1 MAIRIALAG
10 NPNCGK
16 TTMFNALTG
25 ANQYVGNWPGVTVE
39 KKEGK
44 LKSKKVK
51 EEVVVTDLPGIY
63 SLSPYTLEEVVS
75 RDYLLK
81 ENPDVIVDLVDA
93 TNIERNLYLTTQ
105 LIETGVP
112 VVIAL
117 NMADLLEKRGIKID
131 VARLS
136 MLLDCPIVETSALK
150 GEGLDKLIDE
160 AIKTAKKKEA
170 DLPKEI
176 FNKDLED
183 AVSAA
188 AEVLPSSIDA
198 NKKRWYAVKF
208 LEKDSKVAESVKLT
222 DSAAKKI
229 EELRAGLEKSH
240 DDDMESIVTDERYKF
255 IQKIVGT
262 TVKKGKDKLTTSD
275 KIDKIVTN
283 RILGIPIFIA
293 VMFVV
298 YYISVTT
305 IGTIVTDWTNDTFV
319 GGIQEIVGGFLEGI
333 GTNDVVTSLVVN
345 GVIGGVGAVLGF
357 VPQMAI
363 LFLFLSILE
372 DCGYMVRIAFV
383 MDRVFRHF
391 GLSGKSFIPLL
402 ISSGCGIPGI
412 MASKT
417 IEQDNDRR
425 LTIMTATF
433 IPCGAKLPVIALM
446 GGVMA
451 SWATGSYEAG
461 GFMAPAMYF
470 MGIVAVLVAAIILK
484 KTKPFSGKPAP
495 FVMELPQYHVPQAKT
510 VLLHVWERLKGFIIK
525 AGTILFLACV
535 VMWFLG
541 GFGFENG
548 GFGLVEESGN
558 SLLAVIG
565 GFIAPLFVPLG
576 FGEWQPV
583 AASLSGFTAKEAI
596 VSTMGVLA
604 NVTGDTEDAVTVAQ
618 AVQTWFPTS
627 LAALSFLIFN
637 LLDSP
642 CLAAIATMAQ
652 QMQSKKWFW
661 FAILFQNI
669 FAYIVCLCIYQIGSF
684 VTGGSFGVG
693 TVFGFVFT
701 AIILFLLFRPDPY
714 KDQKVYSKRSVQA
727 AN

>member
-1 MAIRIALAG
+1 MAIKIALAG

-44 LKSKKVK
+44 LKSKKTK
-51 EEVVVTDLPGIY
+51 EEVIVTDLPGIY
-63 SLSPYTLEEVVS
+63 SMSPYTLEEVVS
-75 RDYLLK
+75 RDYVLK
-81 ENPDVIVDLVDA
+81 ENPDVIIDLVDA

-117 NMADLLEKRGIKID
+117 NMADLLAKRGIKID
-131 VARLS
+131 VKRLS
-136 MLLDCPIVETSALK
+136 MLLDCPIIETSALK

-160 AIKTAKKKEA
+160 AVKVAKKSEI
-170 DLPKEI
+170 DLPKDI
-176 FNKDLED
+176 FSEELEG
-183 AVSAA
+183 AV
-188 AEVLPSSIDA
+188 AEVKSVLPSSVSEE
-198 NKKRWYAVKF
+198 KKRWYAVKF
-208 LEKDSKVAESVKLT
+208 LENDSKVVESMKL
-222 DSAAKKI
+222 SGAAAQTV
-229 EELRAGLEKSH
+229 EAQRRALEKKH

-255 IQKIVGT
+255 IQKIVST
-262 TVKKGKDKLTTSD
+262 TVQKGKEKLTTSD
-275 KIDKIVTN
+275 KIDRIVTN
-283 RILGIPIFIA
+283 RFLGIPIFML
-293 VMFVV
+293 VMWIV
-298 YYISVTT
+298 YYVSVTT
-305 IGTIVTDWTNDTFV
+305 VGTFVTDWTNDVFV
-319 GGIQEIVGGFLEGI
+319 VAIQDAATSALSAI
-333 GTNDVVTSLVVN
+333 GAGDMVMGLVVD
-345 GVIGGVGAVLGF
+345 GIIGGLGAVLGF

-446 GGVMA
+446 GGVI
-451 SWATGSYEAG
+451 SGEVAG
-461 GFMAPAMYF
+461 YQESSFIAPLMYF
-470 MGIVAVLVAAIILK
+470 IGIVAVLVAAIILK

-495 FVMELPQYHVPQAKT
+495 FVMELPQYHIPQAKT

-541 GFGFENG
+541 GFGFVDG
-548 GFGLVEESGN
+548 SFGMVEDSAD
-558 SLLAVIG
+558 SLMAMIG
-565 GFIAPLFVPLG
+565 GVIAPLFAPLG

-583 AASLSGFTAKEAI
+583 AASISGFTAKEAI

-604 NVTGDTEDAVTVAQ
+604 NVSGDTEDAVNVA
-618 AVQTWFPTS
+618 AGVASWFPS
-627 LAALSFLIFN
+627 SIAAFTFLMFN

-642 CLAAIATMAQ
+642 CLAAIATMAKE
-652 QMQSKKWFW
+652 MNDRKWFW

-669 FAYIVCLCIYQIGSF
+669 FAYIVCLCVYQIGSF
-684 VTGGSFGVG
+684 VTGGAFGVG
-693 TVFGFVFT
+693 TAVGFLFLI
-701 AIILFLLFRPDPY
+701 AILFMLFRPDPY

-727 AN
+727 

>member
-1 MAIRIALAG
+1 MAIKIALAG

-44 LKSKKVK
+44 LKGKKGK
-51 EEVVVTDLPGIY
+51 GEDIIVTDLPGIY

-75 RDYLLK
+75 RDYVLK
-81 ENPDVIVDLVDA
+81 ENPDVIIDLVDA

-131 VARLS
+131 TKRLS
-136 MLLDCPIVETSALK
+136 MLLDCPIIETSALR

-160 AIKTAKKKEA
+160 AVKVAKSSKV

-176 FNKDLED
+176 FSKDME
-183 AVSAA
+183 AA
-188 AEVLPSSIDA
+188 IDEVKGVLPTSVTDD
-198 NKKRWYAVKF
+198 KKRWYAVKF
-208 LEKDSKVAESVKLT
+208 LENDEKVKEAMKL
-222 DSAAKKI
+222 SASGQSLVDTKRQ
-229 EELRAGLEKSH
+229 ELEKQH

-255 IQKIVGT
+255 IQKIVNT
-262 TVKKGKDKLTTSD
+262 TVKKAKDKLTVSD
-275 KIDKIVTN
+275 KIDRIVTN
-283 RILGIPIFIA
+283 RILGIPIFVA
-293 VMFVV
+293 VMWLV
-298 YYISVTT
+298 YYVSVTT
-305 IGTIVTDWTNDTFV
+305 VGTFVTDWTNDVFV
-319 GGIQEIVGGFLEGI
+319 VAIQDFF
-333 GTNDVVTSLVVN
+333 TNILTSLGAGDMVMGLVVD
-345 GVIGGVGAVLGF
+345 GIIGGLGAVLGF

-446 GGVMA
+446 GGVI
-451 SWATGSYEAG
+451 AG
-461 GFMAPAMYF
+461 ETAGYAESSFIAPLMYF
-470 MGIVAVLVAAIILK
+470 IGIVAVLVAAIILK

-495 FVMELPQYHVPQAKT
+495 FVMELPQYHIPQVKT

-541 GFGFENG
+541 GFGFTDG
-548 GFGLVEESGN
+548 GFGMVEDSAD
-558 SLLAVIG
+558 SLMAAIG
-565 GFIAPLFVPLG
+565 GVIAPIFAPLG

-583 AASLSGFTAKEAI
+583 AASISGFTAKEAI

-604 NVTGDTEDAVTVAQ
+604 NVAGDTEDAVNVA
-618 AVQTWFPTS
+618 AGVASWFPTGI
-627 LAALSFLIFN
+627 AAFSFLMFN

-642 CLAAIATMAQ
+642 CLAAIATMAKE
-652 QMQSKKWFW
+652 MNSRKWFW

-669 FAYIVCLCIYQIGSF
+669 FAYVVCLCFYQIGSF
-684 VTGGSFGVG
+684 VTGGAFGFG
-693 TVFGFVFT
+693 TVVGFVVL
-701 AIILFLLFRPDPY
+701 IVMLFLLFRPDPY

-727 AN
+727 

>member
-1 MAIRIALAG
+1 MAIKIALAG

-44 LKSKKVK
+44 LKGKKGK
-51 EEVVVTDLPGIY
+51 GEDIIVTDLPGIY

-75 RDYLLK
+75 RDYVLK
-81 ENPDVIVDLVDA
+81 ENPDVIIDLVDA

-131 VARLS
+131 TKRLS
-136 MLLDCPIVETSALK
+136 MLLDCPIIETSALK

-160 AIKTAKKKEA
+160 AVKTAKKSSA

-176 FNKDLED
+176 FTKEMEE
-183 AVSAA
+183 AISEVK
-188 AEVLPSSIDA
+188 EVLPSSITED
-198 NKKRWYAVKF
+198 KKRWYAVKF
-208 LEKDSKVAESVKLT
+208 LENDEKVKEAMKLSASGQSLVDSKRQ
-222 DSAAKKI
+222 D
-229 EELRAGLEKSH
+229 LEKKH

-255 IQKIVGT
+255 IQKIVNT
-262 TVKKGKDKLTTSD
+262 TVKKAKDKLTVSD
-275 KIDKIVTN
+275 KIDRIVTN
-283 RILGIPIFIA
+283 RILGIPIFVA
-293 VMFVV
+293 VMWLV
-298 YYISVTT
+298 YYVSVTT
-305 IGTIVTDWTNDTFV
+305 VGTFVTDWTNDVFV
-319 GGIQEIVGGFLEGI
+319 VAIQDFFSNILANI
-333 GTNDVVTSLVVN
+333 GASDMVMGLVVD
-345 GVIGGVGAVLGF
+345 GIIGGLGAVLGF

-446 GGVMA
+446 CGVI
-451 SWATGSYEAG
+451 AG
-461 GFMAPAMYF
+461 ETAGYAESSFIAPLMYF
-470 MGIVAVLVAAIILK
+470 IGIVAVLVAAIILK

-495 FVMELPQYHVPQAKT
+495 FVMELPQYHIPQVKT

-541 GFGFENG
+541 GFGFTDG
-548 GFGLVEESGN
+548 GFGMVEDSAD
-558 SLLAVIG
+558 SLMAAIG
-565 GFIAPLFVPLG
+565 GVIAPIFAPLG

-583 AASLSGFTAKEAI
+583 AASISGFTAKEAI

-604 NVTGDTEDAVTVAQ
+604 NVAGDTEDAVNVA
-618 AVQTWFPTS
+618 AGVASWFPTGI
-627 LAALSFLIFN
+627 AAFSFLMFN

-642 CLAAIATMAQ
+642 CLAAIATMAKE
-652 QMQSKKWFW
+652 MNDRKWFW

-669 FAYIVCLCIYQIGSF
+669 FAYIVCLCFYQIGSF
-684 VTGGSFGVG
+684 VTGGAFGIG
-693 TVFGFVFT
+693 TVVGFAVL
-701 AIILFLLFRPDPY
+701 IVMLFLLFRPDPY

-727 AN
+727 

>member
-1 MAIRIALAG
+1 MAIKIALAG

-44 LKSKKVK
+44 LKGKKGK
-51 EEVVVTDLPGIY
+51 GEDIIVTDLPGIY

-75 RDYLLK
+75 RDYVLK
-81 ENPDVIVDLVDA
+81 ENPDVIIDLVDA

-131 VARLS
+131 TKRLS
-136 MLLDCPIVETSALK
+136 MLLDCPIIETSALK

-160 AIKTAKKKEA
+160 AVKVAKSSKV

-176 FNKDLED
+176 FSKDME
-183 AVSAA
+183 AA
-188 AEVLPSSIDA
+188 IDEVKGVLPTSVTDD
-198 NKKRWYAVKF
+198 KKRWYAVKF
-208 LEKDSKVAESVKLT
+208 LENDEKVKEAMKL
-222 DSAAKKI
+222 SASGQSLVDTKRQ
-229 EELRAGLEKSH
+229 ELEKQH

-255 IQKIVGT
+255 IQKIVNT
-262 TVKKGKDKLTTSD
+262 TVKKAKDKLTVSD
-275 KIDKIVTN
+275 KIDRIVTN
-283 RILGIPIFIA
+283 RILGIPIFVA
-293 VMFVV
+293 VMWLV
-298 YYISVTT
+298 YYVSVTT
-305 IGTIVTDWTNDTFV
+305 VGTFVTDWTNDVFV
-319 GGIQEIVGGFLEGI
+319 VAIQDFFTNILTSI
-333 GTNDVVTSLVVN
+333 GAGDLVMGLVVD
-345 GVIGGVGAVLGF
+345 GIIGGLGAVLGF

-446 GGVMA
+446 GGVI
-451 SWATGSYEAG
+451 AG
-461 GFMAPAMYF
+461 ETAGYAESSFIAPLMYF
-470 MGIVAVLVAAIILK
+470 IGIVAVLVAAIILK

-495 FVMELPQYHVPQAKT
+495 FVMELPQYHIPQVKT

-535 VMWFLG
+535 VMWFLSGFGFTDG
-541 GFGFENG
+541 GFGM
-548 GFGLVEESGN
+548 VEDSAD
-558 SLLAVIG
+558 SLMAIIG
-565 GFIAPLFVPLG
+565 GAIAPIFAPLG

-583 AASLSGFTAKEAI
+583 AASISGFSAKEAI

-604 NVTGDTEDAVTVAQ
+604 NVSGDTEDAVNVA
-618 AVQTWFPTS
+618 AGVASWFPTGI
-627 LAALSFLIFN
+627 AAFSFLMFN

-642 CLAAIATMAQ
+642 CLAAIATMAKE
-652 QMQSKKWFW
+652 MNSRKWFW

-669 FAYIVCLCIYQIGSF
+669 FSYVVCLCFYQIGSF
-684 VTGGSFGVG
+684 VTGGAFGFG
-693 TVFGFVFT
+693 TVVGFVVL
-701 AIILFLLFRPDPY
+701 IVILFLVFRPDPY

-727 AN
+727 

>member
-1 MAIRIALAG
+1 MGIKIALAG

-44 LKSKKVK
+44 LKGKRKD
-51 EEVVVTDLPGIY
+51 EDIVVTDLPGIY

-75 RDYLLK
+75 RDYILND
-81 ENPDVIVDLVDA
+81 NPDVIIDLVDA

-117 NMADLLEKRGIKID
+117 NMTDLLEKRGIKID
-131 VARLS
+131 TKRLS

-150 GEGLDKLIDE
+150 QTGLDALVETAIKVANKKEVDLPREIFSKEMEE
-160 AIKTAKKKEA
+160 AITDVKG
-170 DLPKEI
+170 
-176 FNKDLED
+176 
-183 AVSAA
+183 
-188 AEVLPSSIDA
+188 VLPDTISED
-198 NKKRWYAVKF
+198 KKRWYAVKF
-208 LEKDSKVAESVKLT
+208 LENDSKVVENMNI
-222 DSAAKKI
+222 SAAAKAAVDKD
-229 EELRAGLEKSH
+229 RKDLETKH
-240 DDDMESIVTDERYKF
+240 DDDMESIVTDERYKY
-255 IQKIVGT
+255 IQKVVET

-275 KIDKIVTN
+275 KIDRIVTN

-305 IGTIVTDWTNDTFV
+305 IGTMVTDWTNDTFV
-319 GGIQEIVGGFLEGI
+319 ATIQDIVAKGLESVGVNSVLEG
-333 GTNDVVTSLVVN
+333 LVVD
-345 GVIGGVGAVLGF
+345 GILGGLGAVLGF

-446 GGVMA
+446 GGVMT
-451 SWATGSYEAG
+451 SYATGSYTAG
-461 GFMAPAMYF
+461 GFMAPIMYF
-470 MGIVAVLVAAIILK
+470 VGIVAVLVSAIILK

-495 FVMELPQYHVPQAKT
+495 FVMELPQYHIPQAKT

-525 AGTILFLACV
+525 AGTILLLATV
-535 VMWFLG
+535 VMWILG
-541 GFGFENG
+541 SFGFANG
-548 GFGLVEESGN
+548 GFGMVDDSAD
-558 SLLAVIG
+558 SLLAAIG
-565 GFIAPLFVPLG
+565 GVIAPLFAPLG

-604 NVTGDTEDAVTVAQ
+604 NVAESQSEDTVTVAQ
-618 AVQTWFPTS
+618 AIQTWFPS
-627 LAALSFLIFN
+627 AVAAFSFLLFN

-642 CLAAIATMAQ
+642 CLAAISTMAQ

-669 FAYIVCLCIYQIGSF
+669 FAYLVTLCVYQIGTLA
-684 VTGGSFGVG
+684 TGGGFGVG
-693 TVFGFVFT
+693 TVVAFVIV
-701 AIILFLLFRPDPY
+701 AIMLFMLFRPDPY
-714 KDQKVYSKRSVQA
+714 KNQKVYSKRSVNA
-727 AN
+727 

>member
-1 MAIRIALAG
+1 MAIKIALAG

-44 LKSKKVK
+44 LKGKKGK
-51 EEVVVTDLPGIY
+51 GEDIIVTDLPGIY

-75 RDYLLK
+75 RDYVLK
-81 ENPDVIVDLVDA
+81 ENPDVIIDLVDA

-131 VARLS
+131 TKRLS
-136 MLLDCPIVETSALK
+136 MLLDCPIIETSALK

-160 AIKTAKKKEA
+160 AVKTAKKSSV

-176 FNKDLED
+176 FTKEMEE
-183 AVSAA
+183 AISEVKK
-188 AEVLPSSIDA
+188 VLPSSITED
-198 NKKRWYAVKF
+198 KKRWYAVKF
-208 LEKDSKVAESVKLT
+208 LENDEKVKEAMKLSASGQSLVDSKRQ
-222 DSAAKKI
+222 D
-229 EELRAGLEKSH
+229 LEKKH

-255 IQKIVGT
+255 IQKIVNT
-262 TVKKGKDKLTTSD
+262 TVKKAKDKLTVSD
-275 KIDKIVTN
+275 KIDRIVTN
-283 RILGIPIFIA
+283 RILGIPIFVA
-293 VMFVV
+293 VMWLV
-298 YYISVTT
+298 YYVSVTT
-305 IGTIVTDWTNDTFV
+305 VGTFVTDWTNDVFV
-319 GGIQEIVGGFLEGI
+319 VAIQDFF
-333 GTNDVVTSLVVN
+333 TNILTSLGAGDMVMGLVVD
-345 GVIGGVGAVLGF
+345 GIIGGLGAVLGF

-446 GGVMA
+446 GGVI
-451 SWATGSYEAG
+451 AG
-461 GFMAPAMYF
+461 ETAGYAESSFIAPLMYF
-470 MGIVAVLVAAIILK
+470 IGIVAVLVAAIILK

-495 FVMELPQYHVPQAKT
+495 FVMELPQYHIPQAKT

-541 GFGFENG
+541 GFGFTDG
-548 GFGLVEESGN
+548 GFGMVEDSAD
-558 SLLAVIG
+558 SLMAAIG
-565 GFIAPLFVPLG
+565 GVIAPIFAPLG

-583 AASLSGFTAKEAI
+583 AASISGFTAKEAI

-604 NVTGDTEDAVTVAQ
+604 NVAGDTEDAVNVA
-618 AVQTWFPTS
+618 AGVASWFPTGI
-627 LAALSFLIFN
+627 AAFSFLMFN

-642 CLAAIATMAQ
+642 CLAAIATMAKE
-652 QMQSKKWFW
+652 MNDRKWFW

-669 FAYIVCLCIYQIGSF
+669 FAYIVCLCFYQIGSF
-684 VTGGSFGVG
+684 VTGGAFGIG
-693 TVFGFVFT
+693 TVVGFAVL
-701 AIILFLLFRPDPY
+701 IVMLFLLFRPDPY

-727 AN
+727 

>member
-1 MAIRIALAG
+1 MGIKIALAG

-44 LKSKKVK
+44 LKGKRKNDDII
-51 EEVVVTDLPGIY
+51 VTDLPGIY

-75 RDYLLK
+75 RDYILND
-81 ENPDVIVDLVDA
+81 NPDVIIDLVDA

-105 LIETGVP
+105 LIETSVP

-117 NMADLLEKRGIKID
+117 NMTDLLEKRGIKID
-131 VARLS
+131 TKRLS

-150 GEGLDKLIDE
+150 QTGLDALVE
-160 AIKTAKKKEA
+160 TAIKVANKKEV
-170 DLPKEI
+170 DLPREI
-176 FNKDLED
+176 FSKEMEA
-183 AVSAA
+183 AVADVKG
-188 AEVLPSSIDA
+188 VLPDTISED
-198 NKKRWYAVKF
+198 KKRWYAVKF
-208 LEKDSKVAESVKLT
+208 LENDSKVVESMNL
-222 DSAAKKI
+222 SAAAKAAVDKDRK
-229 EELRAGLEKSH
+229 ELETKH

-255 IQKIVGT
+255 IQKIVET

-275 KIDKIVTN
+275 KIDRIVTN

-293 VMFVV
+293 VMFIV

-319 GGIQEIVGGFLEGI
+319 GAIQDIASKGLEAAGVSSVI
-333 GTNDVVTSLVVN
+333 EGLVVD
-345 GVIGGVGAVLGF
+345 GIIGGIGAVLGF

-446 GGVMA
+446 GGVMT
-451 SWATGSYEAG
+451 SYATGSYTAG
-461 GFMAPAMYF
+461 GFMAPIMYF
-470 MGIVAVLVAAIILK
+470 VGIVAVLLAAIILK

-495 FVMELPQYHVPQAKT
+495 FVMELPQYHIPQAKT

-541 GFGFENG
+541 GFGFTNG
-548 GFGLVEESGN
+548 GFGLVDDSAD

-565 GFIAPLFVPLG
+565 GFIAPIFAPLG

-604 NVTGDTEDAVTVAQ
+604 NVAESKSEDTVTVAQ
-618 AVQTWFPTS
+618 AIQSWFPS
-627 LAALSFLIFN
+627 AVAAFSFLLFN

-661 FAILFQNI
+661 FAILFQNV
-669 FAYIVCLCIYQIGSF
+669 FSYLVTLCVYQIGTL
-684 VTGGSFGVG
+684 VTGGGFGVG
-693 TVFGFVFT
+693 TAVAFVVV
-701 AIILFLLFRPDPY
+701 AVMLFLLFRPDPY
-714 KDQKVYSKRSVQA
+714 KDQKVYSKRSVNA
-727 AN
+727 

>member
-1 MAIRIALAG
+1 MAIKIALAG

-44 LKSKKVK
+44 LKGKRGKGEDVI
-51 EEVVVTDLPGIY
+51 VTDLPGIY
-63 SLSPYTLEEVVS
+63 SMSPYTLEEVVS
-75 RDYLLK
+75 RDYVLK
-81 ENPDVIVDLVDA
+81 ENPDVIIDLVDA

-105 LIETGVP
+105 LVETGVP

-131 VARLS
+131 VKRLS

-160 AIKTAKKKEA
+160 AIKTAKKSSA
-170 DLPKEI
+170 DLPKEVFSKEMEAAI
-176 FNKDLED
+176 ADVKD
-183 AVSAA
+183 
-188 AEVLPSSIDA
+188 VLPESITED
-198 NKKRWYAVKF
+198 KKRWYAIKF
-208 LEKDSKVAESVKLT
+208 LENDEKVKESIKLSASAQSTVDSKRQAIE
-222 DSAAKKI
+222 KK
-229 EELRAGLEKSH
+229 H
-240 DDDMESIVTDERYKF
+240 DDDMESIVTDERYTF
-255 IQKIVGT
+255 IQKVVNT
-262 TVKKGKDKLTTSD
+262 TVKKGKDKLTVSD
-275 KIDKIVTN
+275 KIDRIVTN

-293 VMFVV
+293 IMWLV
-298 YYISVTT
+298 YYVSVTT
-305 IGTIVTDWTNDTFV
+305 VGTFVTDWTNDVFV
-319 GGIQEIVGGFLEGI
+319 VAIQDFATNILSSI
-333 GTNDVVTSLVVN
+333 GAGDMVMGLVVD
-345 GVIGGVGAVLGF
+345 GIIGGLGAVLGF

-446 GGVMA
+446 GGVI
-451 SWATGSYEAG
+451 AG
-461 GFMAPAMYF
+461 ETAGYAESSFIAPLMYF
-470 MGIVAVLVAAIILK
+470 IGIVAVLVAAIILK

-495 FVMELPQYHVPQAKT
+495 FVMELPQYHIPQAKT

-541 GFGFENG
+541 GFGFTDG
-548 GFGLVEESGN
+548 GFGMVEDSAD
-558 SLLAVIG
+558 SLMAAIG
-565 GFIAPLFVPLG
+565 GVIAPIFAPLG

-583 AASLSGFTAKEAI
+583 AASISGFTAKEAI

-604 NVTGDTEDAVTVAQ
+604 NVSGDTEDAVNVA
-618 AVQTWFPTS
+618 AGVASWFPS
-627 LAALSFLIFN
+627 SIAAFTFLMFN

-642 CLAAIATMAQ
+642 CLAAIATMAKE
-652 QMQSKKWFW
+652 MNDKKWFW

-669 FAYIVCLCIYQIGSF
+669 FAYIVCLCVYQIGSF
-684 VTGGSFGVG
+684 VTGGAFGVG
-693 TVFGFVFT
+693 TAVGFLFLI
-701 AIILFLLFRPDPY
+701 AILFMLFRPDPY
-714 KDQKVYSKRSVQA
+714 KNQKVYSKRSVNA
-727 AN
+727 

>member
-1 MAIRIALAG
+1 MAIKIALAG

-44 LKSKKVK
+44 LKGKKGK
-51 EEVVVTDLPGIY
+51 GEDIIVTDLPGIY

-75 RDYLLK
+75 RDYVLK
-81 ENPDVIVDLVDA
+81 ENPDVIIDLVDA

-131 VARLS
+131 TKRLS
-136 MLLDCPIVETSALK
+136 MLLDCPIIETSALK

-160 AIKTAKKKEA
+160 AVKTAKKSSA

-176 FNKDLED
+176 FTKEMEE
-183 AVSAA
+183 AISEVK
-188 AEVLPSSIDA
+188 EVLPSSITED
-198 NKKRWYAVKF
+198 KKRWYAVKF
-208 LEKDSKVAESVKLT
+208 LENDEKVKEAMKL
-222 DSAAKKI
+222 SASGQSLVDTKRQ
-229 EELRAGLEKSH
+229 ELEKQH

-255 IQKIVGT
+255 IQKIVNT
-262 TVKKGKDKLTTSD
+262 TVKKAKDKLTVSD
-275 KIDKIVTN
+275 KIDRIVTN
-283 RILGIPIFIA
+283 RILGIPIFVA
-293 VMFVV
+293 VMWLV
-298 YYISVTT
+298 YYVSVTT
-305 IGTIVTDWTNDTFV
+305 VGTFVTDWTNDVFV
-319 GGIQEIVGGFLEGI
+319 VAIQNFFTNILTGI
-333 GTNDVVTSLVVN
+333 GASDMVMGLVVD
-345 GVIGGVGAVLGF
+345 GIIGGLGAVLGF

-446 GGVMA
+446 GGVI
-451 SWATGSYEAG
+451 AG
-461 GFMAPAMYF
+461 ETAGYAESSFIAPLMYF
-470 MGIVAVLVAAIILK
+470 IGIVAVLVAAIILK

-495 FVMELPQYHVPQAKT
+495 FVMELPQYHIPQVKT

-541 GFGFENG
+541 GFGFTDG
-548 GFGLVEESGN
+548 GFGMVEDSAD
-558 SLLAVIG
+558 SLMAAIG
-565 GFIAPLFVPLG
+565 GVIAPIFAPLG

-583 AASLSGFTAKEAI
+583 AASISGFTAKEAI

-604 NVTGDTEDAVTVAQ
+604 NVAGDTEDAVNVA
-618 AVQTWFPTS
+618 AGVASWFPTGI
-627 LAALSFLIFN
+627 AAFSFLMFN

-642 CLAAIATMAQ
+642 CLAAIATMAKE
-652 QMQSKKWFW
+652 MNDRKWFW

-669 FAYIVCLCIYQIGSF
+669 FAYIVCLCFYQIGSF
-684 VTGGSFGVG
+684 VTGGAFGIG
-693 TVFGFVFT
+693 TVVGFAVL
-701 AIILFLLFRPDPY
+701 IVMLFLLFRPDPY

-727 AN
+727 